1 MWGRTL
7 AMRPR
12 RSRYALALLL
22 FVIGPV
28 FSGCA
33 EVDRCRRT
41 FVAEKYVSEGINAME
56 SDKRGRAIACW
67 RRAAELLTEEP
78 DLQRRVAALAQAVD
92 AWWLAVKAYERIPKQ
107 QRTAS
112 DLAALGL
119 CYGRLGNKQAAAD
132 CYAEAVRLAPDD
144 PWILNNAGYGLA
156 ELDMNLDEALRL
168 TKAAV
173 QKRPDVGAIVDS
185 LGWVYYKKSVY
196 QDRAYLE
203 DALYYI
209 ERAVR
214 LLPDDPE
221 VRYHLG
227 EAYRARGQNAQ
238 AAAEFRKALKLAPGY
253 IKARKALQEL
263 EKERPPLP
271 KNRQFILPPPAL
283 S

>member
-1 MWGRTL
+1 VRC
-7 AMRPR
+7 R
-12 RSRYALALLL
+12 RCRYVLLL
-22 FVIGPV
+22 LLLAAAPALC
-28 FSGCA
+28 GCA
-33 EVDRCRRT
+33 ELDRCRRT
-41 FVAEKYVSEGINAME
+41 FVAEKYVSEGIAAME

-67 RRAAELLTEEP
+67 RRAAEVLAEEP
-78 DLQRRVAALAQAVD
+78 DLQRRVGALAQAVD

-107 QRTAS
+107 QQTAG

-173 QKRPDVGAIVDS
+173 QKCPDVGAIVDS

-203 DALYYI
+203 DALYHL

-238 AAAEFRKALKLAPGY
+238 AAAEFRRALKLAPGY
-253 IKARKALQEL
+253 VKARRALQEL
-263 EKERPPLP
+263 QREGPPPP
-271 KNRQFILPPPAL
+271 KNRQFMLPPPAL
-283 S
+283 T